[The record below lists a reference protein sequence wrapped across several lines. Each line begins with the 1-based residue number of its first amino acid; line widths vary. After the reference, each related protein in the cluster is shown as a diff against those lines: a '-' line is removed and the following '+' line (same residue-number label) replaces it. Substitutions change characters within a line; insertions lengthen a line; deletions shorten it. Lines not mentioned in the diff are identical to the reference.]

1 MRLYAIVILFFL
13 IFKICPANSQVPG
26 FFMEG
31 NPNRMEIP
39 FMDYSD
45 IIIIQVS
52 INKST
57 PFNFLLDT
65 GVKANLLFS
74 KTIGDE
80 LDLFYTRKLNLMGA
94 DGKTILTASI
104 SPNNSLDI
112 GKYKGI
118 AQTLLVL
125 DEEFVNL
132 GRIIGIPVHGVI
144 GNEFFKFNPVKI
156 DYDRNIITIYKP
168 SALRRRPLGYK
179 KLKMEM
185 INSKPYIRTVISQS
199 DGSTL
204 QAKLLIDTGANHSLL
219 LNPETSDQIVVPD
232 EVLESDL
239 GTSLGGDLSGVIAR
253 VPQLR
258 MGKLKFKKITAS
270 FPNETEFSDIII
282 ETGRQGT
289 IGSDILSRTKII
301 LDYTREK
308 MYYRRG
314 EKYRLPFEFDMSGIT
329 VRMMPTTEKRFYVHQ
344 LREGSP
350 ADKAGIKLGDEI
362 VTVNGIPID
371 FWELTG
377 ITELLR
383 SRVGKKVKLDV
394 LRQKG
399 ETILIVSKNITLKR
413 QI

>member
-1 MRLYAIVILFFL
+1 MRPYVISLFFIFL
-13 IFKICPANSQVPG
+13 IKVSSIYAQIPG

-31 NPNRMEIP
+31 KANRVEIP

-52 INKST
+52 INNSL
-57 PFNFLLDT
+57 PINFLLDT

-74 KTIGDE
+74 KTLGDE

-94 DGKTILTASI
+94 DGKTILSASI
-104 SPNNSLDI
+104 SPNNSLNI
-112 GKYKGI
+112 GPLKGI

-125 DEEFVNL
+125 DEDFVSL
-132 GRIIGIPVHGVI
+132 EKVLGIPVHGVI

-156 DYDRNIITIYKP
+156 DYDRKIITFYK
-168 SALRRRPLGYK
+168 STALRRRPLGYK
-179 KLKMEM
+179 KIKLEM
-185 INSKPYIRTVISQS
+185 INSKPYIKTIINQS
-199 DGSTL
+199 DGSVL
-204 QAKLLIDTGANHSLL
+204 NAKLLIDTGANHSLL
-219 LNPETSDQIVVPD
+219 LNLETSDQIVLPD
-232 EVLESDL
+232 QVLESDL
-239 GTSLGGDLSGVIAR
+239 GTSLGGDLTGVIAR
-253 VPQLR
+253 VPQMRIGRLR
-258 MGKLKFKKITAS
+258 FKKITAS
-270 FPNETEFSDIII
+270 FPDETEFSDIIL

-301 LDYTREK
+301 LDYTREQ
-308 MYYRRG
+308 MYIRRG
-314 EKYRLPFEFDMSGIT
+314 EKYNAPFEFDMSGIT
-329 VRMMPTTEKRFYVHQ
+329 VRMLPSSEKRFYVHH

-362 VTVNGIPID
+362 ASVNNIPVE

-383 SRVGKKVKLDV
+383 SRDGKRVKLDV
-394 LRQKG
+394 IRQKG
-399 ETILIVSKNITLKR
+399 EVTLFLSKNITLRR